1 MYRYYAGAEMLKRR
15 KYTFVL
21 AVLLAL
27 LVSACSSNQSAT
39 NPESSSEAAE
49 IPAWFEMPMTDVR
62 TGDEFTISDLS
73 GKVIL
78 IETMAMWCPTCL
90 KQELEVQ
97 KVNDLLA
104 DRDDFVS
111 IAMDVDSKENA
122 EALREYIDENE
133 LDWIFVV
140 ASTEIIR
147 DIANRYT
154 AQLLNPPLVPMLII
168 DRNGDVYGLPYGVKS
183 AGALHRTILSYLDG
197 T

>member
-1 MYRYYAGAEMLKRR
+1 MKKQRSSLIL
-15 KYTFVL
+15 VL
-21 AVLLAL
+21 VLAL
-27 LVSACSSNQSAT
+27 LISSCGLLRKGTTSESAT
-39 NPESSSEAAE
+39 GREE

-62 TGDEFTISDLS
+62 TGEEFTISDLS

-104 DRDDFVS
+104 ERDDFVS
-111 IAMDVDSKENA
+111 IAMDIDSKENA
-122 EALREYIDENE
+122 EALKEYVDAYE

-140 ASTEIIR
+140 ASAEIIR
-147 DIANRYT
+147 DIGNRYT

-168 DRNGDVYGLPYGVKS
+168 DRNGDVYGLPYGIKR
-183 AGALHRTILSYLDG
+183 ADALHRTLLSYLDES
-197 T
+197 